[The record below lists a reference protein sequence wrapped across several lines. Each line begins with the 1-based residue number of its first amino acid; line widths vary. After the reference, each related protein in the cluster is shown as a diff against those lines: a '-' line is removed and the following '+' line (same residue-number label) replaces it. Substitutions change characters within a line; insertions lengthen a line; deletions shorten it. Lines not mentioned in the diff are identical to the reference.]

1 MKKCLSCG
9 RENAD
14 GAITCRECAAELN
27 IAAPVTEVF
36 APWHKVGVLE
46 NEVEADLL
54 DVELNSQGILHVM
67 VSYHDAALDGLFQ
80 TLRGWGH
87 VEAPD
92 EAKDQILS
100 ILKAIRQESEGAGE
114 NRG

>member
-1 MKKCLSCG
+1 MKKCPYCG
-9 RENAD
+9 RENTD
-14 GAITCRECAAELN
+14 GEISCGECGSELN
-27 IAAPVTEVF
+27 TATPVTKASV
-36 APWHKVGVLE
+36 PWHKIAVLQ

-54 DVELNSQGILHVM
+54 DIELNSQGIPHVM
-67 VSYHDAALDGLFQ
+67 VSYRDTALDGLFQ

-100 ILKAIRQESEGAGE
+100 ILKEISQKPEGPRE
-114 NRG
+114 NCG